1 MKAYSNRYI
10 FTFAAI
16 MVIAV
21 ATVLSVAAMLLQP
34 LQKKNVEVNKKQNI
48 LAALNIAST
57 ADDAE
62 DKYDQYIRE
71 SYVVDTKGERNPKV
85 EAFKIDMKKELSKPQ
100 AEMNLPM
107 FEAEFK
113 GERKYVFTLRGKGLW
128 GPIWGFVAL
137 NSDLNTI
144 YGANFDHQG
153 ETPGL
158 GAEINTKWFQKQ
170 FIGKKIFNE
179 QDEFVSIE
187 VTKGNADP
195 NAPHEVDGVSGGTIT
210 SNGLDDMLE
219 TGLGYYMSYI
229 QKLKEE
235 GDE

>member
-16 MVIAV
+16 IVIAV

-57 ADDAE
+57 AEDAE
-62 DKYDQYIRE
+62 EKYDQYIRE
-71 SYVVDTKGERNPKV
+71 SYVVNTKGERNPKG
-85 EAFKIDMKKELSKPQ
+85 EAFKVDMKKELSKPQ
-100 AEMNLPM
+100 AEMNLPI
-107 FEAEFK
+107 FEAEVE

-128 GPIWGFVAL
+128 GPIWGFIAL
-137 NSDLNTI
+137 SSDINTI

-158 GAEINTKWFQKQ
+158 GAEISTKWFQK
-170 FIGKKIFNE
+170 
-179 QDEFVSIE
+179 
-187 VTKGNADP
+187 
-195 NAPHEVDGVSGGTIT
+195 
-210 SNGLDDMLE
+210 
-219 TGLGYYMSYI
+219 
-229 QKLKEE
+229 
-235 GDE
+235 